1 MDDDLP
7 IEPSLSGWHLSLQR
21 VAAWMTRGNRVL
33 DPGRQSSSA
42 RKAQRARNPGPSRQQ
57 LPPRP

>member
-21 VAAWMTRGNRVL
+21 LAAWITRGNGCLNRV
-33 DPGRQSSSA
+33 GSRKRAGSA
-42 RKAQRARNPGPSRQQ
+42 AHQKLGPSRQQ